1 MTTEP
6 SSRARFAA
14 PAPELR
20 PRLFWAVQAAITL
33 SYVAFCLLASRR
45 KPLWCDEIFTM
56 LVDRLGGT
64 ADVWRHVRAGMDNHP
79 PLGYVLG
86 NLSVRLFGF
95 SELTLR
101 LPSIVA
107 FWVAMIATYR
117 FTARRGGE
125 LAGLAA
131 MVLLLSSAALPFAV
145 EARGYALVVCF
156 ASLALLAW
164 QSAGEADRRAWSLLG
179 LTASLAAAMW
189 THYYAVLLFV
199 PLGTGELVKTWQRR
213 KIDWP
218 LALSLGAGA
227 LTFVPL
233 YLLFV
238 RGPAAGFVA
247 HFWAAVGTPFQIL
260 DAFRLLFQT
269 MSLPLIG
276 LGVIGLLAGRDRRSG
291 SGSGSVADE
300 PRVPT
305 HEVAAALAFLLLP
318 VLMWVMA
325 RLVTNAFVF
334 RYVLFAVVGGSAAT
348 SLGISRLGAG
358 DPIWRRRLVAALLAW
373 LPVALVMQYRSLE
386 THAPVRSLIQ
396 LAQSTANSLDADIV
410 FDSNFDY
417 LQYVHYAG
425 EGAGSRMFHLMDAE
439 AQLRYNDDDTM
450 AQVFAKLQQFVDL
463 HVETREAFLSTHRR
477 FVVISSVRFTDGW
490 ILPMLVADR
499 RATIALIGEEKPI
512 TLYLVTYAPPP

>member
-1 MTTEP
+1 VTTEP
-6 SSRARFAA
+6 SNRARFAA
-14 PAPELR
+14 RTPDLR
-20 PRLFWAVQAAITL
+20 PRIFWALQAAITL
-33 SYVAFCLLASRR
+33 GYMAFCLLASRR

-56 LVDRLGGT
+56 LVDRLGGP
-64 ADVWRHVRAGMDNHP
+64 AEVWRHVRAGMDNHP

-86 NLSVRLFGF
+86 NLSIRLFGF
-95 SELTLR
+95 SELALR
-101 LPSIVA
+101 LPSMVA
-107 FWVAMIATYR
+107 FWVAMLATYR

-125 LAGLAA
+125 VAGLSA
-131 MVLLLSSAALPFAV
+131 MILLLSSAALPFAV

-164 QSAGEADRRAWSLLG
+164 QSAGEADRRVWSLLG
-179 LTASLAAAMW
+179 LSASLAAAMW

-199 PLGTGELVKTWQRR
+199 PLGVGELVKVWQRR

-247 HFWAAVGTPFQIL
+247 HFWAAVGTPLQIL
-260 DAFRLLFQT
+260 DAFRLLFQS

-276 LGVIGLLAGRDRRSG
+276 LGVIGLLAARDRRAG
-291 SGSGSVADE
+291 PAVDE
-300 PRVPT
+300 PRPPI
-305 HEVAAALAFLLLP
+305 HEVVAVLACFFLP
-318 VLMWVMA
+318 ALMWVMA

-334 RYVLFAVVGGSAAT
+334 RYVLFAVVGGSAAMA
-348 SLGISRLGAG
+348 LGIRRLGAG
-358 DPIWRRRLVAALLAW
+358 DPIWRRRLAVALLAW
-373 LPVALVMQYRSLE
+373 LPVALMMHYRALE
-386 THAPVRSLIQ
+386 THAPVRKLVDV
-396 LAQSTANSLDADIV
+396 ARSTAESLDVDIV

-425 EGAGSRMFHLMDAE
+425 EGAGARMFHLMDAE

-477 FVVISSVRFTDGW
+477 FAVISSVRFTDGW
-490 ILPMLVADR
+490 ILPMLVADE
-499 RATIALIGEEKPI
+499 RATIALVGEEKPI
-512 TLYLVTYAPPP
+512 TIYLVTYAPGP

>member
-1 MTTEP
+1 
-6 SSRARFAA
+6 
-14 PAPELR
+14 
-20 PRLFWAVQAAITL
+20 
-33 SYVAFCLLASRR
+33 VA
-45 KPLWCDEIFTM
+45 
-56 LVDRLGGT
+56 LV
-64 ADVWRHVRAGMDNHP
+64 
-79 PLGYVLG
+79 
-86 NLSVRLFGF
+86 
-95 SELTLR
+95 
-101 LPSIVA
+101 
-107 FWVAMIATYR
+107 ATYR

-131 MVLLLSSAALPFAV
+131 MVLLLASSALPFAV

-156 ASLALLAW
+156 ASLALWAW
-164 QSAGEADRRAWSLLG
+164 QSAGEADRRAWPLLA
-179 LTASLAAAMW
+179 LIASLAAAMW

-218 LALSLGAGA
+218 MVLSLGAGA

-238 RGPAAGFVA
+238 RGPASGYVA

-260 DAFRLLFQT
+260 DAFRLLFQS

-276 LGVIGLLAGRDRRSG
+276 LGVIGLLAARDRRLG
-291 SGSGSVADE
+291 SAADE
-300 PRVPT
+300 PRAPA
-305 HEVAAALAFLLLP
+305 HEVAAALAFFVLP
-318 VLMWVMA
+318 ALMWVMA

-348 SLGISRLGAG
+348 ALGISRLGAG
-358 DPIWRRRLVAALLAW
+358 NPIWRRRLVAALLAW

-396 LAQSTANSLDADIV
+396 AAQSTAESLDADIV

-425 EGAGSRMFHLMDAE
+425 EGAGARMFHLMDAE

-450 AQVFAKLQQFVDL
+450 AQVFAQLQQFVDL
-463 HVETREAFLSTHRR
+463 HVETPEAFLSTHRR

-499 RATIALIGEEKPI
+499 RATVTLVGEEKPI
-512 TLYLVTYAPPP
+512 TLYLVTYAAPP